1 MAQNV
6 LLVLCYYITRLNFIK
21 TSNLKTTLFLGAPFK
36 IPVRNPATGQAVTAT
51 GIGLHHARVGKAVS
65 FVIETMGRPS
75 KEFDVIITGPHDWA
89 VPVKCYQQKDG
100 NLLAEYTPHTPGNYQ
115 IDVLCAGKHVRG
127 SPFTCTS
134 FDASKVVLEQTK
146 ANISVEDVWVFK
158 SKQAF

>member
-1 MAQNV
+1 M
-6 LLVLCYYITRLNFIK
+6 YYITRLNFIK